1 MNVTEEIFMLK
12 QAVRQLNAE
21 VAKLK
26 NEIKAAQ
33 PSHAL
38 NQYEDQCYEMLTN
51 RKKSNKK

>member
-21 VAKLK
+21 VAKLR
-26 NEIKAAQ
+26 NELKAVQ
-33 PSHAL
+33 PAPSL
-38 NQYEDQCYEMLTN
+38 TPYEDQCYEVITN